1 MKSHPCMDFF
11 DQALGHPE
19 QKYKDY
25 LCLKTVLRD
34 QTIRI
39 ICLSGMY
46 KTLSEFK
53 SFLKRKFAKLINQ
66 AHRIV
71 RLPII
76 FICSPV
82 NSLTTRKKNIT
93 GSKYKFRKKDL
104 PEINDLMLL
113 VNKNISL
120 KRAHEHLLTV
130 STDSAYAY
138 GPYAQESNVSCKLL
152 VILTSVSKEP
162 IVLQY
167 THNVAGYT
175 DEINHSKTLEI
186 DSVVCRSQDNVAKGS
201 INLKPELYP
210 KSYSHHGVIKED
222 FDERLSCQQLLMHTD
237 CLADK
242 GKTAEF
248 SHTLNESSC
257 SLNLSG
263 KIAAHRKCRK
273 LKNIDHGVTQL
284 ELSTSLEMCSICN
297 KKDATNDLVFCEQSS
312 LKYNLGMKQDHAEV
326 ILQNLGELLKF
337 KQHHTFPQTLQL
349 YPVFNQN
356 RRPDIRELMRYEICR
371 MCSFAYANHP
381 EGLNMWFTQLAQA
394 GFYYTYETRRI
405 SCFSCGYVCD
415 VTNAESI
422 EMANQHECRRHERN
436 IPLNEWTRG
445 IDSGDLLLYQSI
457 FGGLTS
463 SFFESGLDHQDSN
476 ATNQLVPSIGS
487 ASGGQDVNNGFTE
500 VVDVRE
506 TRLPSSYPDTT
517 EGSVSQSHQSLPT
530 NLNEV
535 SGSVVFQESDVSES
549 REVLTSKSIEP
560 VPFTH
565 TPSQAATI
573 PETSAEETN
582 NAQNPPEEGAV
593 GGHTASFELSGASY
607 PQFASSSAR
616 RATFTGWNPDHPQRP
631 DDLAAGGFFY
641 AGYADCVRCFNC
653 GLGLKYWR
661 PSDIPAYQH
670 ARFRPNCVYNK
681 MYKGQD
687 YINKVQQDLQEE
699 QARVQAAENNRPDNQ
714 VVTEFTDLSGPEQPP
729 PPPPPDPSPAS
740 NEQDHEYLRLPA
752 AQEALRVGWRSDQ
765 VIQAV
770 TNVVEEIGVT
780 AQNLQQDVLFDVLR
794 ELYSADD
801 VPASTGINNS
811 RRDDSI
817 SSSSIADTS
826 MATIR
831 PRISDE
837 PINTSDKLSSLA
849 NASESRATEENT
861 AAGAFEVPDGSSRE
875 DPIEQYQAIVRENA
889 YLNQRTICMICQMR
903 PVGCVFLPCGHVIAC
918 QICALNER
926 TCRACNKVI
935 VGTSSVYLS

>member
-1 MKSHPCMDFF
+1 MAESTMEIKHS
-11 DQALGHPE
+11 
-19 QKYKDY
+19 KDS
-25 LCLKTVLRD
+25 K
-34 QTIRI
+34 
-39 ICLSGMY
+39 
-46 KTLSEFK
+46 
-53 SFLKRKFAKLINQ
+53 
-66 AHRIV
+66 
-71 RLPII
+71 
-76 FICSPV
+76 V
-82 NSLTTRKKNIT
+82 NSNLCGT
-93 GSKYKFRKKDL
+93 
-104 PEINDLMLL
+104 
-113 VNKNISL
+113 
-120 KRAHEHLLTV
+120 
-130 STDSAYAY
+130 
-138 GPYAQESNVSCKLL
+138 
-152 VILTSVSKEP
+152 
-162 IVLQY
+162 
-167 THNVAGYT
+167 
-175 DEINHSKTLEI
+175 
-186 DSVVCRSQDNVAKGS
+186 QDNESETK
-201 INLKPELYP
+201 INLKTELHQYFG
-210 KSYSHHGVIKED
+210 SYQRDNEEELDGKLFSQY
-222 FDERLSCQQLLMHTD
+222 ERQQLPTLMNPID
-237 CLADK
+237 VSLAEK
-242 GKTAEF
+242 EKTAASPQALIGSPTLINNYECLTGNNQTHQIRQLYLYKSDQMF
-248 SHTLNESSC
+248 SIE
-257 SLNLSG
+257 
-263 KIAAHRKCRK
+263 K
-273 LKNIDHGVTQL
+273 KNDV
-284 ELSTSLEMCSICN
+284 
-297 KKDATNDLVFCEQSS
+297 TNDFGFYESRM
-312 LKYNLGMKQDHAEV
+312 KDNLDPKPDSFNNGFYEPSMKDNLDPKPDPLNKRQHTAV
-326 ILQNLGELLKF
+326 AINGLGELLKF
-337 KQHHTFPQTLQL
+337 KYSWNYRLHHAFPQTIQL
-349 YPVFNQN
+349 YPVFSQN
-356 RRPDIRELMRYEICR
+356 RRPDIRELMKYEIFR
-371 MCSFAYANHP
+371 MCSFAYANQP

-394 GFYYTYETRRI
+394 GFYYTHETRHI

-445 IDSGDLLLYQSI
+445 LNSSDLLPYYSI

-476 ATNQLVPSIGS
+476 ATNQLGS
-487 ASGGQDVNNGFTE
+487 ASGGQDVNSGFTE

-573 PETSAEETN
+573 SETSAEETN

-729 PPPPPDPSPAS
+729 PPPPPPDPSPAP
-740 NEQDHEYLRLPA
+740 NEPDHEYLRLPA
-752 AQEALRVGWRSDQ
+752 AQEALRVGWRADQ

-770 TNVVEEIGVT
+770 TNVVEEIGVM

-801 VPASTGINNS
+801 VPALTGINNS

-831 PRISDE
+831 PRISADE

-849 NASESRATEENT
+849 YTSESTVTEENS
-861 AAGAFEVPDGSSRE
+861 AAGASEVPDGSSRE